1 MDDDAARRASEEAER
16 LRKAEELRL
25 ARLQSNMLVV
35 DQAIRGE
42 NSASMFGGSTA
53 QGSGSA
59 VSADDDPNRKF
70 LQSVGSQDV
79 EKVTASRNDRIDA
92 LIPQGTLIRGVLETA
107 IQSDLPGMVRAV
119 TSTEVY
125 SFDGRRILLPKGT
138 MLMGEYKS
146 GMARGQ
152 TRILIV
158 WTRALRSDG
167 TSVALGSYGTDDL
180 GRSGLTGSVDKH
192 YLERFGAAAV
202 LSLVGGVSSFVAG
215 LNSDGSSNSSSS
227 STSSNAQTQAQ
238 QTLSQTMAEMA
249 NMTLK
254 DLISIPPTIYVDQ
267 GTEIM
272 VFVRKDLDFPRSIP
286 IRSRRPSMNF
296 VAPKP
301 DIRLVAP
308 QSEEQQSMWDSLP
321 VYVRQTAQPIR
332 KWLEDPAVIEIM
344 CNRPGEIW
352 IESIDSQHMIRHA
365 VPALDDR
372 AIVALAQMIAGTTQQ
387 SVNEETPLLSACNAQ
402 RRTVSGGSVPGRR
415 LWWRLCDTQTSHQG
429 YDP

>member
-1 MDDDAARRASEEAER
+1 MAIEFEEEARMTETVASSRGRLMPFLLATVALGILGYAGYVSFIRQDGPRKTADKEEFRTASHAGNLNFDAENLAPAPSDNRLVLTPPNPAPTAVEPPQIQVQAPVVVQPAVDDDAARRASEEAER

-119 TSTEVY
+119 TSTDVY

-254 DLISIPPTIYVDQ
+254 DSISIPPTIYVDQ

-272 VFVRKDLDFPRSIP
+272 VFVRKDLDFSSLYPDP
-286 IRSRRPSMNF
+286 IKE
-296 VAPKP
+296 A
-301 DIRLVAP
+301 
-308 QSEEQQSMWDSLP
+308 
-321 VYVRQTAQPIR
+321 
-332 KWLEDPAVIEIM
+332 
-344 CNRPGEIW
+344 
-352 IESIDSQHMIRHA
+352 
-365 VPALDDR
+365 
-372 AIVALAQMIAGTTQQ
+372 
-387 SVNEETPLLSACNAQ
+387 VNELRRAQTRHSASSSAE
-402 RRTVSGGSVPGRR
+402 
-415 LWWRLCDTQTSHQG
+415 
-429 YDP
+429 

>member
-1 MDDDAARRASEEAER
+1 MAIDFEEEARIVETVARPGDRRRGKLMPILLASVALGILSYAGYVSFIRPEGSKKAGEKEEFRTASHAGNLNFDPQNPPATPTDNKLVLTPPQPIPVVTEAPPVQVQAPVVIQPAVDDDAARRAAEEAER
-16 LRKAEELRL
+16 ARKAEQLRI

-35 DQAIRGE
+35 DQATRG
-42 NSASMFGGSTA
+42 NASASVVGGPSGQGAGST
-53 QGSGSA
+53 
-59 VSADDDPNRKF
+59 VSTEDDPNRKF
-70 LQSVGSQDV
+70 VQSVGSQDV
-79 EKVTASRNDRIDA
+79 ETVTASRNDRIDA

-119 TSTEVY
+119 TSTDVY

-138 MLMGEYKS
+138 MLTGEYKS

-180 GRSGLTGSVDKH
+180 GRSGLTGFVDKH

-238 QTLSQTMAEMA
+238 QTLSQTMADMA
-249 NMTLK
+249 NIALK
-254 DLISIPPTIYVDQ
+254 DSINIPPTIHVDQ

-272 VFVRKDLDFPRSIP
+272 VFVRKDLDFS
-286 IRSRRPSMNF
+286 SLY
-296 VAPKP
+296 P
-301 DIRLVAP
+301 D
-308 QSEEQQSMWDSLP
+308 P
-321 VYVRQTAQPIR
+321 VKEA
-332 KWLEDPAVIEIM
+332 
-344 CNRPGEIW
+344 
-352 IESIDSQHMIRHA
+352 
-365 VPALDDR
+365 
-372 AIVALAQMIAGTTQQ
+372 
-387 SVNEETPLLSACNAQ
+387 VNEL
-402 RRTVSGGSVPGRR
+402 RRAKTR
-415 LWWRLCDTQTSHQG
+415 H
-429 YDP
+429 